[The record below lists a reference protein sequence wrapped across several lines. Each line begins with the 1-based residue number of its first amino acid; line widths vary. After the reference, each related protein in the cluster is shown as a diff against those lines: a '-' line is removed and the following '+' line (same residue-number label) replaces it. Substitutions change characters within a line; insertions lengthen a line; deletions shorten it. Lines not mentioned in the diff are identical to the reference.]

1 MDEDGAPGI
10 DRKQIERL
18 IQKKPTRLRTEINI
32 LFLTLVVGA
41 FLIPIFV
48 EHMTVRLICIETGI
62 LLLSLKFAYFLRN
75 EAKVNHFE
83 FWTLASIEWR
93 LNEIQK
99 ELREQNRLLSELL
112 NRTGGEDREE
122 REPQPTR
129 SDDNTTAS

>member
-1 MDEDGAPGI
+1 MDRDGAPGI
-10 DRKQIERL
+10 DRKQIEKL
-18 IQKKPTRLRTEINI
+18 IRRKPTRLRTEINI

-112 NRTGGEDREE
+112 KRTGAKDDEE
-122 REPQPTR
+122 ELQPTR
-129 SDDNTTAS
+129 SNDNPTPS